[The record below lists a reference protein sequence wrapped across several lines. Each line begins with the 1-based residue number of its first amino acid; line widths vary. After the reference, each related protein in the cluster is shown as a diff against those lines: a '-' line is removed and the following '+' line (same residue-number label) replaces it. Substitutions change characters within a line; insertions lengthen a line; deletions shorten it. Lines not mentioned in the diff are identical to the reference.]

1 MNIGIVVNNETQF
14 LDNEKQ
20 FYITIG
26 QKDEYIDVQNIVG
39 KIEFL
44 DTLEGKMLL
53 DVIKR
58 GKDITIKP
66 YGFVARDENG
76 DIKDFTLTGFTI
88 F

>member
-1 MNIGIVVNNETQF
+1 MN
-14 LDNEKQ
+14 NEKQ
-20 FYITIG
+20 FHITIR
-26 QKDEYIDVQNIVG
+26 QQDEYIDIQNIVG

-44 DTLEGKMLL
+44 DTPDSKMLL

-66 YGFVARDENG
+66 FGYGTRDENG
-76 DIKDFTLTGFTI
+76 NIMDFTLTGFTI

>member
-1 MNIGIVVNNETQF
+1 M
-14 LDNEKQ
+14 DNKKE
-20 FYITIG
+20 FYITIS

-44 DTLEGKMLL
+44 DTPESKMLL

-66 YGFVARDENG
+66 FGYGTRDKDG
-76 DIKDFTLTGFTI
+76 TFKDFTLTGFTI

>member
-1 MNIGIVVNNETQF
+1 MNNETQF

-20 FYITIG
+20 FYITIR

-44 DTLEGKMLL
+44 DTLEGNMLL

-66 YGFVARDENG
+66 YGFVTRKENG
-76 DIKDFTLTGFTI
+76 NIKDFTLTGFTI

>member
-1 MNIGIVVNNETQF
+1 M
-14 LDNEKQ
+14 DNEKE
-20 FYITIG
+20 FYITIR
-26 QKDEYIDVQNIVG
+26 QQDEYIDIQNIVG

-44 DTLEGKMLL
+44 DTLESKMVL

-66 YGFVARDENG
+66 FGHGTRDKDGNF
-76 DIKDFTLTGFTI
+76 KDFTLTGFTI

>member
-1 MNIGIVVNNETQF
+1 MNNEKEF
-14 LDNEKQ
+14 FISLG
-20 FYITIG
+20 IR
-26 QKDEYIDVQNIVG
+26 DEYIDIQNIVG

-44 DTLEGKMLL
+44 DTLESKMVL

-66 YGFVARDENG
+66 YGYGTRDKDGN
-76 DIKDFTLTGFTI
+76 IKDFTLTGFTI

>member
-1 MNIGIVVNNETQF
+1 MN
-14 LDNEKQ
+14 NEKQ
-20 FYITIG
+20 FYITIR
-26 QKDEYIDVQNIVG
+26 QKDEYIDIQNIVG

-44 DTLEGKMLL
+44 DTLESKMLL

-66 YGFVARDENG
+66 FGHGTRDENG
-76 DIKDFTLTGFTI
+76 NIKDYTLTGFTI

>member
-1 MNIGIVVNNETQF
+1 M
-14 LDNEKQ
+14 DNEKE
-20 FYITIG
+20 FYITIS

-44 DTLEGKMLL
+44 DTLQSKMLL

-66 YGFVARDENG
+66 FGYGTRDENG
-76 DIKDFTLTGFTI
+76 IIKDFTLTGFTI

>member
-1 MNIGIVVNNETQF
+1 M
-14 LDNEKQ
+14 DNEKE
-20 FYITIG
+20 FYITIR
-26 QKDEYIDVQNIVG
+26 QQDEYIDIQNIVG
-39 KIEFL
+39 RIEFL
-44 DTLEGKMLL
+44 DTLQSKMLL

-66 YGFVARDENG
+66 YGYGTRDENG

>member
-1 MNIGIVVNNETQF
+1 M
-14 LDNEKQ
+14 DNEKE
-20 FYITIG
+20 FYITIS

-44 DTLEGKMLL
+44 DTLESKMLL

-66 YGFVARDENG
+66 FGYGTRDKDGN
-76 DIKDFTLTGFTI
+76 IKDYTLTGFTI

>member
-1 MNIGIVVNNETQF
+1 M
-14 LDNEKQ
+14 DNEKE
-20 FYITIG
+20 FYITIN
-26 QKDEYIDVQNIVG
+26 QQDEYIDIQNIVG

-44 DTLEGKMLL
+44 DTPDSKMLL

-66 YGFVARDENG
+66 FGYCDRDENG
-76 DIKDFTLTGFTI
+76 NIKDFTLTGFTI

>member
-1 MNIGIVVNNETQF
+1 MN
-14 LDNEKQ
+14 NEKQ
-20 FYITIG
+20 FYITCG
-26 QKDEYIDVQNIVG
+26 QRDEYIDIQNIVG

-44 DTLEGKMLL
+44 DTLEGKMVL

-66 YGFVARDENG
+66 YGYGTRDENG